1 MWIGIYFLLKK
12 RNDIYTYGLG
22 ILLSYRDCLAMV
34 DMIWGGTVGI
44 KHRHLFLLFI
54 DVEENS
60 ITMTKIHDTSCL
72 KENSIVKE
80 SIGYGINFKW
90 SLLMNLKYVQIIVN
104 FEYSRLQMPC
114 YVIIF
119 VIVISLFST
128 VMTYLCLWII
138 TESVVFVIVDAVE
151 GYDQLVCILGIFK
164 TFLSRIPSTR
174 NHNTFYLFIFWFA
187 FVTLCSGLYLGP
199 YLNDS
204 ISCIYV
210 SVCTYQSWYVFEQ
223 SVLVTCCMLCVN
235 LFSRKLCS

>member
-1 MWIGIYFLLKK
+1 MIIINEFKICANHCKFWVFLLT
-12 RNDIYTYGLG
+12 NAM
-22 ILLSYRDCLAMV
+22 LS
-34 DMIWGGTVGI
+34 
-44 KHRHLFLLFI
+44 H
-54 DVEENS
+54 
-60 ITMTKIHDTSCL
+60 
-72 KENSIVKE
+72 
-80 SIGYGINFKW
+80 
-90 SLLMNLKYVQIIVN
+90 NL
-104 FEYSRLQMPC
+104 C
-114 YVIIF
+114 YCPIF
-119 VIVISLFST
+119 FST

-199 YLNDS
+199 YLSDS

-223 SVLVTCCMLCVN
+223 FVLVTCCMLCIN